1 MSAPDRLAGFHA
13 IAFSSVDLAAAADHV
28 RSLLGATLEIP
39 EEDAEHHPQIHWVAP
54 EKQSIGRAQMT
65 AVLHELMLTSSGGS
79 QRYVVIERA
88 HELTPEAANALL
100 KTLEEPPE
108 AVSFY
113 LTTPSA
119 ARLLPTI
126 RSRVAVQSVSSEEH
140 ALDADTQSQ
149 LAGFI
154 DGDVP
159 ERFASIARLQA
170 EGQLQQFIGDL
181 TETLRQRHEYAI
193 LEWMQLHHLSKSAPN
208 HRLFLEA
215 LAASEVLG

>member
-28 RSLLGATLEIP
+28 RSLLGTTLEIP
-39 EEDAEHHPQIHWVAP
+39 EDEAEHHAQIHWITP
-54 EKQSIGRAQMT
+54 EKTSISRAQMT
-65 AVLHELMLTSSGGS
+65 AVLHELMLTSSGGM

-126 RSRVAVQSVSSEEH
+126 RSRVAVQSVSAEVQTIDPEVEI
-140 ALDADTQSQ
+140 ALSS
-149 LAGFI
+149 FI
-154 DGDVP
+154 DGDIP
-159 ERFASIARLQA
+159 ERFASIAKLHA
-170 EGQLQQFIGDL
+170 DGGLQQFIVDL
-181 TETLRQRHEYAI
+181 TDTLRQRHEYAI

-215 LAASEVLG
+215 LAASEVLA